1 MTLFVFWTRSIFKIV
16 AKISFDFFEKNYSE
30 VSKDINILLIGT
42 LAIANSLIKIG
53 RQICVV
59 YVVQLAEMQWLLDPL
74 TFTIGVFN
82 IQSFAL
88 EVLKIVVL

>member
-1 MTLFVFWTRSIFKIV
+1 M
-16 AKISFDFFEKNYSE
+16 
-30 VSKDINILLIGT
+30 NILLIGT

-59 YVVQLAEMQWLLDPL
+59 YVVQFAEMQWLLDPL